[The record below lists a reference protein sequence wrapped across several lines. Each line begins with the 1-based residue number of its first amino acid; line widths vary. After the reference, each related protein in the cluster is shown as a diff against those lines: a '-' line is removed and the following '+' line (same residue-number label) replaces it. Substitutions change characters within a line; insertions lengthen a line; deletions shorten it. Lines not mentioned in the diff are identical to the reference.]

1 MVKRGVVGA
10 AARGLI
16 AKLVQENELNS
27 DDVAAMLD
35 VYIRVCRA
43 LKVTSPADPLS
54 NTVARTVIHI
64 AQEGER
70 DSQELYRRALSQLK
84 RDE

>member
-27 DDVAAMLD
+27 DDVAAILD

-43 LKVTSPADPLS
+43 LKVSGPADPLS
-54 NTVARTVIHI
+54 NTVARTVIFI

-70 DSQELYRRALSQLK
+70 DPQELYRRALSQLK

>member
-1 MVKRGVVGA
+1 MVKRGMVGA

-35 VYIRVCRA
+35 VYVRICRV
-43 LKVTSPADPLS
+43 LKVTDPADPLS

-70 DSQELYRRALSQLK
+70 DPQELYKRALSQLK

>member
-1 MVKRGVVGA
+1 
-10 AARGLI
+10 
-16 AKLVQENELNS
+16 
-27 DDVAAMLD
+27 
-35 VYIRVCRA
+35 
-43 LKVTSPADPLS
+43 LS

-70 DSQELYRRALSQLK
+70 DPQELYKRALSQLK